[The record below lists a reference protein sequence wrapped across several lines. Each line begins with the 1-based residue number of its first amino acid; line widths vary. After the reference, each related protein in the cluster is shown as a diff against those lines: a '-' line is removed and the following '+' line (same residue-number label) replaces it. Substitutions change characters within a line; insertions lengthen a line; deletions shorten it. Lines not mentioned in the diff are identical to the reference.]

1 MRLGNSMP
9 GREPD
14 MSIKISEPAFNDMND
29 EQFKLWAALLA
40 ERTGMEMPVQRKSY
54 LVTSLGLRMQEI
66 SCASYDD
73 YFQVLNSGVAGE
85 VEWKYLIDRLT
96 VHETRFFRHPA
107 SLKLVDEFV
116 KAKAVDPIT
125 GSVTVHAW
133 SAACSTGEE
142 AYTLAITIDSAL
154 KTLKYNS
161 YFGVMATDISLPSI
175 KVGRKGVYSEW
186 RLEKYVIPELL
197 GAYFELKSSG
207 QYQVKEALRRRVCFS
222 PMNVLDLKPKAIG
235 GMDIIVCQNLLI
247 YFDREKRFEIINAMA
262 DMLNPG
268 GLMILGSGE
277 IVGWVRP
284 DIKKVDYPDTLVY
297 QRLQSTDKSRHKV
310 KV

>member
-1 MRLGNSMP
+1 MRLGISTP

-66 SCASYDD
+66 SCANYDD

-116 KAKAVDPIT
+116 KAKAVDPVT

-142 AYTLAITIDSAL
+142 AYTLAITIDGAL

-197 GAYFELKSSG
+197 GKYFELKSSG